1 MIYLQFDDFIKKWSI
16 PESCS
21 VKKNIYKK
29 YFYEKG
35 DLKYYDKKIF
45 ISDIEKITWLYTLKE
60 DTIPIKPYRNNELDY
75 TEIAIIHVKLKK
87 KNRYQRIADL
97 MQRTIPYPL
106 VIIFIQNNQILINV
120 AHKRI
125 NKQDN
130 EKSTYEELLF
140 TKWINLSNLKEVDK
154 EFLSSIDINNYSYIN
169 FYKFYS
175 DFVNR
180 IIAFNVAVVTGDYK
194 LKNNNELSTSKK
206 VLENIKKLKKEKKQL
221 KSSLNRESQFN
232 KRVDINMQIKKLDRK
247 INHLTK
253 KL

>member
-1 MIYLQFDDFIKKWSI
+1 LQFDDFIKKWSI
-16 PESCS
+16 PETCK
-21 VKKNIYKK
+21 VDKNIYKK

-35 DLKYYDKKIF
+35 DFKYYDKKTF

-87 KNRYQRIADL
+87 KNRYQRIADI

-106 VIIFIQNNQILINV
+106 AIIFIHDNQILINV

-140 TKWINLSNLKEVDK
+140 TKWINLSNLKDIDED
-154 EFLSSIDINNYSYIN
+154 FLNSIDINNYSYIN

-175 DFVNR
+175 DLVKR
-180 IIAFNVAVVTGDYK
+180 IIVFNVAGITDEYK
-194 LKNNNELSTSKK
+194 LKNNDELSISKK
-206 VLENIKKLKKEKKQL
+206 VLVL
-221 KSSLNRESQFN
+221 
-232 KRVDINMQIKKLDRK
+232 
-247 INHLTK
+247 
-253 KL
+253 